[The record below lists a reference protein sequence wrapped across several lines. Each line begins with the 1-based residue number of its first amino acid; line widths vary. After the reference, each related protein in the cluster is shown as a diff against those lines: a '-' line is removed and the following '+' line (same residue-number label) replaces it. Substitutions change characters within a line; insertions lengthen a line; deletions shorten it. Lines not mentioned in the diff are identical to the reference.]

1 MFERS
6 MEASVAGAEG
16 RGGEGEGG
24 GGRFSTTATGTS
36 LVVQW
41 LRICLSVLMNLF
53 AGQQW
58 RCRHRQ
64 QIYRHEVVEWGRWE
78 RGEESR
84 DTHRL
89 LYVK

>member
-1 MFERS
+1 

-16 RGGEGEGG
+16 GGGKGEGG
-24 GGRFSTTATGTS
+24 GGRLSKTETGTS

-41 LRICLSVLMNLF
+41 LRMYLSALMNLS

-58 RCRHRQ
+58 RCRHREQ
-64 QIYRHEVVEWGRWE
+64 VYRHEAVEWGRRE
-78 RGEESR
+78 TGEESR
-84 DTHRL
+84 DTYTL